1 MKKTTGILGC
11 ALVAGLMT
19 FASGKAQAKDLVVSN
34 EVYATF
40 NLKISTQFVDQS
52 NKLKKASIT
61 SKQYLK
67 DLGFNENKV
76 QLAVNTTTF
85 DVWVINQG
93 TLQTNLTA
101 GGLLSV
107 ELFDQQT
114 ATNNTSSKEAGLIEV
129 FTDAEQ
135 LDTFD
140 IGGVYSRSFS
150 FSKVDKNGE
159 QNYKDSLKGKNL
171 SGSGFF
177 SGLSTNNVPVTGS
190 ADYKGSGKVTPVL

>member
-1 MKKTTGILGC
+1 MKKTTVILGC
-11 ALVAGLMT
+11 ALVAGLMI

-40 NLKISTQFVDQS
+40 NLKLSTQFVDQN

-76 QLAVNTTTF
+76 QLAVNTT
-85 DVWVINQG
+85 
-93 TLQTNLTA
+93 
-101 GGLLSV
+101 
-107 ELFDQQT
+107 
-114 ATNNTSSKEAGLIEV
+114 SKEAGLIEV